1 MKSYPARRRMHRA
14 STPTVSGS
22 SQQFNRRPARNFSS
36 QRGVCVSAVKPTRQW
51 QHIREK
57 RSSSIFKVDRMRLEA
72 SSRRRRS
79 NRGEF
84 VRLFSSSGS
93 CYPAPFPH
101 SIRCSVPRPGARLL
115 TFIDIQIK
123 SRYVEQMAENDADGV
138 ADEVSPAVTCGRPRE
153 FDNASF
159 LL

>member
-1 MKSYPARRRMHRA
+1 MKSYLARRRIHRA

-36 QRGVCVSAVKPTRQW
+36 QCSACVSAVKPTRQW
-51 QHIREK
+51 QRIPEK

-72 SSRRRRS
+72 FSRRRRS

-93 CYPAPFPH
+93 CYPAPFLR
-101 SIRCSVPRPGARLL
+101 SIRCSALRPGARLL
-115 TFIDIQIK
+115 TFIDLNQVSIWRSKWQRTMRAN
-123 SRYVEQMAENDADGV
+123 SSTRY
-138 ADEVSPAVTCGRPRE
+138 
-153 FDNASF
+153 F
-159 LL
+159 LR